1 MKRSK
6 FPYIVLIPLLSV
18 MFLFIMVPILGSV
31 VISFMD
37 YNPLRADGAGNMF
50 VGLKNYVR
58 LFGDHIFLKTLSN
71 TLYFVVVMT
80 VINLVFT
87 LLVAQL
93 LVGLRSARWRS
104 LFRVTF
110 FLPCVASLSV
120 VAVVWSK
127 ALFPVKGGLLNMGL
141 GLLGIPAVNWVDA
154 DHIMNS
160 MILLSLWAD
169 VGYNIIL
176 FISGIEGIP
185 TSYME
190 AAEIDGAGPI
200 RRFLSITFPL
210 LNRTFTFVLLMTLI
224 SYFQVFVQFQIIAKG
239 GGQDYAAYM
248 MSTFIYSM
256 GFGNKEMG
264 YASAGA
270 MIMFIIIMAFTLVQ
284 QKLNKVDWGY
294 E

>member
-6 FPYIVLIPLLSV
+6 FPYFVLIPLLSV
-18 MFLFIMVPILGSV
+18 MFLFIMVPIIGSV

-37 YNPLRADGAGNMF
+37 YNPLRAEGVGNVF
-50 VGLKNYVR
+50 IGLKNYTR
-58 LFGDHIFLKTLSN
+58 LFGDHIFLKSLSN
-71 TLYFVVVMT
+71 TIYYVVVMT
-80 VINLVFT
+80 VINLIFT

-93 LVGLRSARWRS
+93 LVGLRSGKWRS
-104 LFRVTF
+104 LFRVAF
-110 FLPCVASLSV
+110 FMPCVASLSV

-127 ALFPVKGGLLNMGL
+127 TLFPVKGGMLNMGL
-141 GLLGIPAVNWVDA
+141 SMLGFSAINWVDA
-154 DHIMNS
+154 DHVMNS
-160 MILLSLWAD
+160 IILLSLWAD

-190 AAEIDGAGPI
+190 AAEIDGAGPV
-200 RRFLSITFPL
+200 RRFMSITFPL

-224 SYFQVFVQFQIIAKG
+224 SYFQAFVQFQILAKG
-239 GGQDYAAYM
+239 GGADYAASVI
-248 MSTFIYSM
+248 STFIYGM
-256 GFGNKEMG
+256 GFSNKEMG
-264 YASAGA
+264 YASAAA
-270 MIMFIIIMAFTLVQ
+270 MVMFIIIMAFTLVQ

>member
-6 FPYIVLIPLLSV
+6 FPYFVLIPLLSL

-37 YNPLRADGAGNMF
+37 YNPLRTEGNAF

-58 LFGDHIFLKTLSN
+58 LFGDHIFQKTLGN
-71 TLYFVVVMT
+71 TLYFVIVMT
-80 VINLVFT
+80 VSNLIIT

-104 LFRVTF
+104 VFRVSF
-110 FLPCVASLSV
+110 FMPCVASLAV
-120 VAVVWSK
+120 VATVWQK
-127 ALFPVKGGLLNMGL
+127 TIFPLKGGLLNMGI
-141 GLLGIPAVNWVDA
+141 GLLGIPAVNWMDA
-154 DHIMNS
+154 DHIMTA

-185 TSYME
+185 TSYLE
-190 AAEIDGAGPI
+190 AAEIDGAGPV
-200 RRFLSITFPL
+200 RRFVSITFPL

-248 MSTFIYSM
+248 MSTYIYNM
-256 GFGNKEMG
+256 GFASKEMG
-264 YASAGA
+264 YASAIA
-270 MIMFIIIMAFTLVQ
+270 MVMFFIIMVFTLVQ
-284 QKLNKVDWGY
+284 QKVSKVDWGY